1 MEHEN
6 KQAKAID
13 LLYTSLS
20 MINNIPEARYSYIPH
35 LIKGA
40 TSAILQTVDIISD
53 DLVEKE

>member
-6 KQAKAID
+6 KQAKSID
-13 LLYTSLS
+13 LLYSALS
-20 MINNIPEARYSYIPH
+20 MINHIPEERYDYIPT

-40 TSAILQTVDIISD
+40 TSAILQAVDIITD